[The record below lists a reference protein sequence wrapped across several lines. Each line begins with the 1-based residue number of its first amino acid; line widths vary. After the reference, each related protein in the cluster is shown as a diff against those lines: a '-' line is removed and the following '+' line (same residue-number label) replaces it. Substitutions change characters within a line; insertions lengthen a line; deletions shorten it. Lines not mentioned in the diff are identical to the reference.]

1 MTATTP
7 TRHRDRPAQPT
18 SKLSFGGVL
27 RSEWIK
33 LRTLRSTWWCL
44 AVMVVVI
51 VAFGALFSTSA
62 GFFALD
68 GATPEQQ
75 QAVVAQSVT
84 VGVVFGQLVA
94 SILGALVITG
104 EFGTGMIRS
113 TFTAVPRRGAAL
125 VAKLIVVAV
134 TLFVVSLVGLVVS
147 LLVNSAILPAHDIS
161 VDFADAALWKTVL
174 GAAVSIA
181 AIGMMALALGA
192 IIRNGAG
199 AIASAVGIVF
209 VLPIVVQLFMAANDS
224 VWLYNL
230 NEIIPPNASA
240 RLYDYVV
247 DGQSATMLP
256 VPEGAW
262 TLEPWTALLVLAAWV
277 VVLFAA
283 AFALVK
289 RRDV

>member
-7 TRHRDRPAQPT
+7 TRHLDRAAPPA
-18 SKLSFGGVL
+18 SRLSFGGVL

-44 AVMVVVI
+44 AVMVAVI

-68 GATPEQQ
+68 GATREQQ

-94 SILGALVITG
+94 AILGALVITG

-134 TLFVVSLVGLVVS
+134 TLFVVSFIGLVVS
-147 LLVNSAILPAHDIS
+147 LLVNSAILPLHDIS
-161 VDFADAALWKTVL
+161 VDFADVALWKTVL
-174 GAAVSIA
+174 GAAVSVA

-209 VLPIVVQLFMAANDS
+209 VLPIVLQLFMTANDS

-247 DGQSATMLP
+247 DGRSATMLP

-262 TLEPWTALLVLAAWV
+262 ALEPWTALLVLAGWV
-277 VVLFAA
+277 VVLFAV

>member
-7 TRHRDRPAQPT
+7 TRHRDRPARPT
-18 SKLSFGGVL
+18 STLTFGGVL

-44 AVMVVVI
+44 AVMVAVI

-68 GATPEQQ
+68 GATREQQ

-134 TLFVVSLVGLVVS
+134 TLFVVSLVGLVVA
-147 LLVNSAILPAHDIS
+147 LLVNSVILPLHDIT
-161 VDFADAALWKTVL
+161 VDFTDAALWKTVL
-174 GAAVSIA
+174 GAAVSVA

-209 VLPIVVQLFMAANDS
+209 VLPIVLQLFMAANDS
-224 VWLYNL
+224 VWLYNV

-262 TLEPWTALLVLAAWV
+262 ALEPWVALLVLAAWV
-277 VVLFAA
+277 VALFAV